1 MQQQAP
7 QFRNN
12 QFRNSLGYKKEKKK
26 KPPKSNIKQ
35 TPYKQMEKHLSTAL
49 FDSSPLRHESS
60 FEAQF

>member
-12 QFRNSLGYKKEKKK
+12 QFRNSLGYKKEKKS
-26 KPPKSNIKQ
+26 PTKSNIKQ

-49 FDSSPLRHESS
+49 FDSSPLRHESA
-60 FEAQF
+60 FEVQF